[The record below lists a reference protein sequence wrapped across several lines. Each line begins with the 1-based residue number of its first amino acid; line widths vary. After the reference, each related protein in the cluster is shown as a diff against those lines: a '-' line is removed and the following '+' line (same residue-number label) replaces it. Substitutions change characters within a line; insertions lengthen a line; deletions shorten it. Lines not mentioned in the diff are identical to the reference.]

1 MKTPIIFV
9 ASTSL
14 TRGPQRL
21 AIQKASLFCSN
32 AKGVFLPIS
41 GGLPLPNAKK
51 RTARASGLVDS
62 GIRQAAFLS
71 AYVNKSHH
79 AHRNQVPR
87 RPADLPRTPDNT
99 GKKPA
104 TRPRNGAA
112 ITAAAPGV
120 YRKETPHFGAVKS
133 GLISCF
139 SVT

>member
-79 AHRNQVPR
+79 AHRNSHTAGKEKPLQRAADHPHPQR
-87 RPADLPRTPDNT
+87 R
-99 GKKPA
+99 
-104 TRPRNGAA
+104 TRQTHGARIA
-112 ITAAAPGV
+112 PFAPGFSA
-120 YRKETPHFGAVKS
+120 KETPGFNS
-133 GLISCF
+133 LSP
-139 SVT
+139 